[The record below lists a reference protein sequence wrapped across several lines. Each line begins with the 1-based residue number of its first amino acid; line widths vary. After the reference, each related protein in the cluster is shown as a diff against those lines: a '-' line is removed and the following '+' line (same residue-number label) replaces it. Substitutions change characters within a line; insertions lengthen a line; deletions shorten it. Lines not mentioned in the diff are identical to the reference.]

1 MSMASEPDMTAPT
14 ANNLKA
20 EKSQPLTPKQP
31 DPKME
36 RKASLKLE
44 MRPPSVQ
51 KTTYIAPVA
60 LPVDR
65 STNGPG

>member
-44 MRPPSVQ
+44 MRPPSV
-51 KTTYIAPVA
+51 
-60 LPVDR
+60 
-65 STNGPG
+65 